1 MFKIFLSALLYLCV
15 FVSFVSADPV
25 PVMVEL
31 FSSSEGCDPCDDAEA
46 QLRLFRGEFALS
58 EYFPIIFPVDDSDP
72 QATISNRANSFY
84 KIKTKPTALFNG
96 TSAVAGYIAPV
107 RNNYRNNIN
116 NQLGRETDWQFRGEM
131 RINDG
136 ILQSNIQV
144 INDATPANPL
154 DLNYAIM
161 FEPETFNNFEVT
173 KFNKQLDRFQT
184 ARAVASV
191 TADVEEWGGRTDVA
205 IVWFLQNPVS
215 KNIEQARLFRNL
227 NDIHLDI
234 NLDGFIDARDFM
246 TFASIW
252 KTENPL
258 ADFNNDA
265 IVDAQD
271 LLIMLRTQQGILNP

>member
-1 MFKIFLSALLYLCV
+1 MFRIFLFISLYLGV
-15 FVSFVSADPV
+15 FIPFVAADPV

-31 FSSSEGCDPCDDAEA
+31 FSSSDGCGPCDDAEE

-58 EYFPIIFPVDDSDP
+58 EYFPLIFPVDDSAP

-96 TSAVAGYIAPV
+96 TSAVPGYITQV
-107 RNNYRNNIN
+107 RNTYRNNIN
-116 NQLGRETDWQFRGEM
+116 NQLGSQSTWQFRGEM

-136 ILQSNIQV
+136 ILQSSIQV
-144 INDATPANPL
+144 INDVTPANPL

-161 FEPETFNNFEVT
+161 FEPETFKNFEVT

-184 ARAVASV
+184 ARAVSSV

-227 NDIHLDI
+227 NNIHLDI
-234 NLDGFIDARDFM
+234 NLDGFIDARDFI